1 MLGKQN
7 HDASGQLLD
16 VRRVLTGE
24 EIFASLSSKPVLA
37 DGVDTL
43 RIKFK
48 EHSTRDSKKRDDR
61 YKVRPIETDKER
73 VPRYRS
79 HHVEIK
85 KNILTPNTMLMLI
98 PYLKDLESSEET
110 KYRLW
115 LQEVEDVDR
124 KSGFIPMS
132 REEKR
137 RVTVRSEVASTV
149 SLYLENWLVRLKLP
163 GCDKST
169 LIRYMANRKLDDT
182 IPPRQKSDTLN
193 AHRPAESITPPE
205 ADWAVEIF
213 MEAFDRVFYQNESSM
228 KQIMLRD
235 VLLPDESIDS
245 IMAAKPAVKDSSPC
259 LDGDEFEA
267 AETNLETYC
276 ILGCLLCF
284 SHSCE
289 HGEYDASNIKH
300 CLSMLPRLS
309 DTLRRRRNIPSDK
322 TNVAKSHP
330 HNTCKR
336 NCHQISV
343 TSLVQSAQR
352 PWTSEERSLMRSMVV
367 AAKHS
372 RVQTDPFCTVA
383 LLINRDCRDVFL
395 EYQCLG
401 VSLPPYEPVSKMPI
415 RAVPWYDRF
424 KKELSGD
431 WEHHTHSHKH
441 QQRELIVHCSHEGPC
456 TEGNCSCVK
465 HGYLCEKYC
474 RCVVE
479 NCAYKFTGCACLSQ
493 GKACLSKQ
501 RDSPCVCVQ
510 LHRECDPDLCDTCGV
525 LERADPE
532 SAKDERL
539 HATGCQNCALQ
550 RSPTKALVLGQSQL
564 EGVGY
569 GLFTAEFIAQGDFI
583 IEYVGELITHDEGVR
598 REARR
603 GGVFDERSDISY
615 LFTLLETE
623 GIWLDAAVYGN
634 LSRYINH
641 ASEKS
646 GVDKCG
652 CNITPQVLY
661 VNGEYRIKF
670 TAIRDIQAGEEL
682 FFNYGKNFPNLTKKL
697 LDHKTEK
704 ILDGAKKGKRSPK
717 HKRQYEMGKTVQC
730 QEDLER
736 PRKRR

>member
-1 MLGKQN
+1 M
-7 HDASGQLLD
+7 
-16 VRRVLTGE
+16 
-24 EIFASLSSKPVLA
+24 
-37 DGVDTL
+37 
-43 RIKFK
+43 
-48 EHSTRDSKKRDDR
+48 
-61 YKVRPIETDKER
+61 
-73 VPRYRS
+73 
-79 HHVEIK
+79 
-85 KNILTPNTMLMLI
+85 
-98 PYLKDLESSEET
+98 
-110 KYRLW
+110 
-115 LQEVEDVDR
+115 
-124 KSGFIPMS
+124 
-132 REEKR
+132 
-137 RVTVRSEVASTV
+137 
-149 SLYLENWLVRLKLP
+149 EN
-163 GCDKST
+163 
-169 LIRYMANRKLDDT
+169 
-182 IPPRQKSDTLN
+182 
-193 AHRPAESITPPE
+193 
-205 ADWAVEIF
+205 
-213 MEAFDRVFYQNESSM
+213 
-228 KQIMLRD
+228 
-235 VLLPDESIDS
+235 
-245 IMAAKPAVKDSSPC
+245 
-259 LDGDEFEA
+259 
-267 AETNLETYC
+267 
-276 ILGCLLCF
+276 
-284 SHSCE
+284 
-289 HGEYDASNIKH
+289 
-300 CLSMLPRLS
+300 
-309 DTLRRRRNIPSDK
+309 TLRRRRNIPSDK

-372 RVQTDPFCTVA
+372 RVQTDPFCIVA

-395 EYQCLG
+395 EYQYLD
-401 VSLPPYEPVSKMPI
+401 VSLPPYEPVSKTPI

-424 KKELSGD
+424 RKELSGD

-441 QQRELIVHCSHEGPC
+441 QQRELI
-456 TEGNCSCVK
+456 
-465 HGYLCEKYC
+465 
-474 RCVVE
+474 
-479 NCAYKFTGCACLSQ
+479 
-493 GKACLSKQ
+493 GKTCLSKQ

-539 HATGCQNCALQ
+539 HETGCQNCALQ
-550 RSPTKALVLGQSQL
+550 RSPTKTLVLGQSQL

-704 ILDGAKKGKRSPK
+704 ILDGAKKGKRLPK

>member
-1 MLGKQN
+1 M
-7 HDASGQLLD
+7 DASPIRNAAPVPTSATAQIHPPRPTLESAQKSTTSPQAIQYTHD
-16 VRRVLTGE
+16 VYSSPRNPEWDVSRIVQALKNFRPDIKNVHARMVSYLIEITKPMERRVLTGE
-24 EIFASLSSKPVLA
+24 DLFASLSSKPVLA
-37 DGVDTL
+37 DGVDTM

-48 EHSTRDSKKRDDR
+48 EHSTPDSKKRDDR
-61 YKVRPIETDKER
+61 YKVRPIETDKEH

-85 KNILTPNTMLMLI
+85 KNILTPNTMLMFI

-124 KSGFIPMS
+124 KSGFNPMS

-182 IPPRQKSDTLN
+182 IPPQQKSDTLN

-235 VLLPDESIDS
+235 VLLPDESIDN

-372 RVQTDPFCTVA
+372 RVQTDPFCIVA

-401 VSLPPYEPVSKMPI
+401 VSLPPYEP
-415 RAVPWYDRF
+415 
-424 KKELSGD
+424 
-431 WEHHTHSHKH
+431 
-441 QQRELIVHCSHEGPC
+441 
-456 TEGNCSCVK
+456 
-465 HGYLCEKYC
+465 
-474 RCVVE
+474 
-479 NCAYKFTGCACLSQ
+479 
-493 GKACLSKQ
+493 GKTCLSKQ

-550 RSPTKALVLGQSQL
+550 RSPTKTLVLGQSQL

-704 ILDGAKKGKRSPK
+704 ILDGAKKGKRLPK